1 MSPKAGYP
9 FIAKAVRRVLQ
20 TEILPDGVYPSI
32 DPDTYEGWYD
42 LLIWNDENIEKPSK
56 ASLEAAIDEIRGE
69 LSASGTFYPEYDV
82 IV

>member
-20 TEILPDGVYPSI
+20 TQILPDGVYPSI

-56 ASLEAAIDEIRGE
+56 ASLEAAIAEIREE

-82 IV
+82 II